1 MLTWLARGL
10 SAAFANLRDLG
21 ACVGPFAVRVW
32 AYGASL
38 DVSRESTCCCR
49 RRPGG
54 LWDSGLPRYVHPQ
67 SGEQSSQ
74 GDSLK
79 KKKTLL
85 GVTPFKLTSL
95 LFCDLIF
102 P

>member
-1 MLTWLARGL
+1 MWARL
-10 SAAFANLRDLG
+10 
-21 ACVGPFAVRVW
+21 
-32 AYGASL
+32 
-38 DVSRESTCCCR
+38 
-49 RRPGG
+49 
-54 LWDSGLPRYVHPQ
+54 Q
-67 SGEQSSQ
+67 SGCGLTGRRWTFLVSLRVAAAAAQVVSGTQVSPDTSTPNLVSNPLK
-74 GDSLK
+74 GILLK

>member
-38 DVSRESTCCCR
+38 GVSRESTCCC

-54 LWDSGLPRYVHPQ
+54 LWDSGLPRYAHPQ

-79 KKKTLL
+79 KKMLL